1 MIARPHSILLD
12 SDALSSLVAG
22 ERRMQAWASVARHT
36 DSVLYAS
43 TAVLAEVADGSARD
57 ANLRRIIKAIRFIE
71 VSLEIGLAAGRL
83 RATAATNRRK
93 PRDLTVDSL
102 VAATALGL
110 PGPVVVLTSDPA
122 DFGLLLVDTGI
133 KVEAIS

>member
-12 SDALSSLVAG
+12 SEALSSLAAG

-43 TAVLAEVADGSARD
+43 TGVLAEVTDGSARD

-83 RATAATNRRK
+83 RAAAATSRRK

-110 PGPVVVLTSDPA
+110 PQPVVVLTSDPV
-122 DFGLLLVDTGI
+122 DFGLLLADSGI
-133 KVEAIS
+133 KVVGIP